1 MQTSD
6 SAPTV
11 SVVIPAYN
19 PWYLKAALDSALN
32 QTYAR
37 LEILICDDCRTGEIK
52 AVVDE
57 VAPSEPENARFSL
70 SKIRSDTGIIDIGR
84 RILRD

>member
-37 LEILICDDCRTGEIK
+37 LEILICDDCRTG
-52 AVVDE
+52 
-57 VAPSEPENARFSL
+57 
-70 SKIRSDTGIIDIGR
+70 
-84 RILRD
+84 

>member
-6 SAPTV
+6 SAATV
-11 SVVIPAYN
+11 RVVIPAYN

-32 QTYAR
+32 RTYAR

-57 VAPSEPENARFSL
+57 VAPSEPENDRL
-70 SKIRSDTGIIDIGR
+70 SFENPEGYGDGQCGEWPR
-84 RILRD
+84 RD